1 MKARRLVVL
10 ALALVT
16 VVTMGIGYAA
26 LNDAL
31 FVNGTGTI
39 QKAAA
44 DNIFDDEVYFIGT
57 PVVEKCTAVL
67 VEGSGDTAGKPDS
80 ATITI
85 DNTLAIVGDTATAK
99 FTVTNESDVPVS
111 IVTNTSADSDHFRV
125 TAEYASG
132 NTVPA
137 HGTLD
142 VTIKIVLKQTV
153 AADVEEVFS
162 ISFNAASAG

>member
-125 TAEYASG
+125 TAEYSNNIIPAGG
-132 NTVPA
+132 NIEVTVK
-137 HGTLD
+137 
-142 VTIKIVLKQTV
+142 VVLKQTV
-153 AADVEEVFS
+153 AADVSESFS
-162 ISFNAASAG
+162 ISFNASSAG